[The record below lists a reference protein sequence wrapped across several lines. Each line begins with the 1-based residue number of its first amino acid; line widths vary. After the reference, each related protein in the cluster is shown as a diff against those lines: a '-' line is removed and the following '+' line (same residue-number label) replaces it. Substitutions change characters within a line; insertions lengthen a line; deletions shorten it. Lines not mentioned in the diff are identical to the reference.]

1 MTQQRREAS
10 SASDSGRGRTVACTM
25 LSDQIGTDQ
34 IRKSCSCR
42 TGDPEEGG
50 RVQGQST
57 MLSALQRRCSVA
69 VAVNNQSYVASS
81 QLSQDPPGPY

>member
-10 SASDSGRGRTVACTM
+10 SASDSGRHRTVACTM
-25 LSDQIGTDQ
+25 LSGQVGSDQEKLQMQVPYGN
-34 IRKSCSCR
+34 
-42 TGDPEEGG
+42 PEEGG

-69 VAVNNQSYVASS
+69 VAVNNRT
-81 QLSQDPPGPY
+81 